1 MKMYRKIIL
10 VFGLIVMLGGCGQS
24 RVEPK
29 EAVEAFIQAE
39 MYGKEIDK
47 YNEAFHVE
55 FISEENE
62 FVTGFLEEFNASGE
76 MNEKEANE
84 LAVKIQDK
92 FMNET
97 SFKVGDVKEDKEDR
111 LVTVSFIGIDFLNGM
126 DSMEGLIES
135 EMIKDLKE
143 KGYKIESLENLG
155 DVTEEQA
162 DELLDLMSDESY
174 INRLSFTAFNSYID
188 GLKATDTPKEMV
200 IRLTP
205 NKDEKSAWSVVD
217 RENTVDK
224 MADLLLGE

>member
-1 MKMYRKIIL
+1 
-10 VFGLIVMLGGCGQS
+10 
-24 RVEPK
+24 
-29 EAVEAFIQAE
+29 

-47 YNEAFHVE
+47 YNEAFHIE

-84 LAVKIQDK
+84 LAVKLQDK

-97 SFKVGDVKEDKEDR
+97 SFKVGNIKEDKEDR

-217 RENTVDK
+217 REDTVDK